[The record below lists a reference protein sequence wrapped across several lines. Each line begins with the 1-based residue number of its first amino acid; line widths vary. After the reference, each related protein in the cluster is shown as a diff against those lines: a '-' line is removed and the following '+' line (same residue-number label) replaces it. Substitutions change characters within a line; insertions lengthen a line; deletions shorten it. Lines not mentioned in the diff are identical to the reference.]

1 MHIQTSSKKEQGDR
15 VNHIKLLQSSMVL
28 SILLLQGCGGGGNNK
43 PNVAQPPAIPTPQTE
58 PYFKFAWHLDAT
70 SKALESFGYTINPN
84 ADIHVGEAW
93 NLTKGAGV
101 IVAIIDD
108 GFDPNHEDIA
118 ANVIDTYNAD
128 DNNKDVKYYG
138 LDGAHG
144 TTCCGFIAAPA
155 NNIGIVGVAPE
166 AKLILIKQD
175 SYDDAK
181 LIRAFEYAKNH
192 GAKVV
197 SCSWGTGQVS
207 QAIEQEMKSL
217 YNAGITIVFAS
228 GNNGADLDKNG
239 SHDES
244 EVPWVIGV
252 GASGEN
258 NDVTTYS
265 DYGKNIDLIAPGGD
279 TQLSVGVLGLDDMG
293 FRGSDNQHNVVND
306 NYAFTDGTSF
316 ACPIVSATVALM
328 YSVHPS
334 LTPSQVRDILI
345 HTTDKVGNTSYDNNG
360 FDVTKRR
367 AYGKLNATRAVAAAS
382 N

>member
-1 MHIQTSSKKEQGDR
+1 MGR
-15 VNHIKLLQSSMVL
+15 VRLLQSSMVL
-28 SILLLQGCGGGGNNK
+28 SLILLQGCGGGGNSGTDT
-43 PNVAQPPAIPTPQTE
+43 PTLPTVPTPQTE

-70 SKALESFGYTINPN
+70 SGSLASLGYAIDPN
-84 ADIHVGEAW
+84 ADIHIGEAW
-93 NLTKGAGV
+93 NITKGAGV

-108 GFDPNHEDIA
+108 GFEPNHEDIA

-128 DNNKDVKYYG
+128 DDNKDVNYYG
-138 LDGAHG
+138 FDGTHG
-144 TTCCGFIAAPA
+144 NTCSGFIAAPA
-155 NNIGIVGVAPE
+155 NNKGTVGAAPE
-166 AKLILIKQD
+166 SKLVLIKQA

-181 LIRAFEYAKNH
+181 LIRAFEYAKNS

-217 YNAGITIVFAS
+217 YDAGITIVFAS
-228 GNNGADLDKNG
+228 GNNGADLDANG

-279 TQLSVGVLGLDDMG
+279 TQLSIGVLGLDDMG
-293 FRGSDNQHNVVND
+293 FKGSGNQHNIVDN
-306 NYAFTDGTSF
+306 NYAFVDGTSF
-316 ACPIVSATVALM
+316 ACPTVAGTVALM
-328 YSVHPS
+328 YSVNPS
-334 LTPSQVRDILI
+334 LTAAQVRDILI
-345 HTTDKVGNTSYDNNG
+345 NTADKIGNVDYDANG

-367 AYGKLNATRAVAAAS
+367 AYGKLNATRAITAAS